1 MQDQAMPAPNRELEA
16 LKRLFARFDKDQDGV
31 IDAKELGK
39 LLEAHGSGN
48 DDAVLEALAN
58 LKSKQKGRVT
68 WEEFRVWW
76 SGVARAPRS
85 KPRVWELDEKSP
97 EAPTAVAGEHSA
109 DDLRVA
115 FARFDADRSGTIETR
130 ELAHLF
136 EALGQQPDDEAI
148 ADAMKSLDKDKSG
161 SISFDELAAWWDER
175 A

>member
-1 MQDQAMPAPNRELEA
+1 MNRELDR
-16 LKRLFARFDKDQDGV
+16 LKRLWGRFDKNQDGY

-39 LLEAHGSGN
+39 LLEAHGSSN
-48 DDAVLEALAN
+48 DEAVLEALAN
-58 LKSKQKGRVT
+58 LKTQHKGRVT

-85 KPRVWELDEKSP
+85 KPRPWELDERSD
-97 EAPTAVAGEHSA
+97 EAPTAVTGDFS
-109 DDLRVA
+109 DSDLRVA

-148 ADAMKSLDKDKSG
+148 ADAMKSLDTDGNGK
-161 SISFDELAAWWDER
+161 ISFDELAAWWDER

>member
-1 MQDQAMPAPNRELEA
+1 MRAPNRELEA
-16 LKRLFARFDKDQDGV
+16 LKRLFDRFDKDHNGF

-48 DDAVLEALAN
+48 EDAVLEALAN
-58 LKSKQKGRVT
+58 LKTKQKERVT
-68 WEEFRVWW
+68 WDEFRVWW

-85 KPRVWELDEKSP
+85 KPRVWEVESSD
-97 EAPTAVAGEHSA
+97 

-115 FARFDADRSGTIETR
+115 FARFDTDRSGTIETR

-161 SISFDELAAWWDER
+161 SISLDELAAWWDER